1 MSLRSQMKVN
11 RRMISAFL
19 TGQAHDLYG
28 LLGIALVSLVIFF
41 LTYGN
46 IAISILSLLIIA
58 FSMGILV
65 DLWAHGFTH

>member
-11 RRMISAFL
+11 KRMISALL
-19 TGQAHDLYG
+19 TGQAHDIYG

-41 LTYGN
+41 MTYGN
-46 IAISILSLLIIA
+46 FVISILSLLIVA
-58 FSMGILV
+58 FSMGVLV

>member
-28 LLGIALVSLVIFF
+28 LVGIALFAMVIFF

-46 IAISILSLLIIA
+46 IAISVLSILIVG
-58 FSMGILV
+58 FSFGILV

>member
-1 MSLRSQMKVN
+1 M
-11 RRMISAFL
+11 
-19 TGQAHDLYG
+19 
-28 LLGIALVSLVIFF
+28 VSLVIFF

>member
-1 MSLRSQMKVN
+1 MKVN

-28 LLGIALVSLVIFF
+28 LVGIALFSMVIFF

-46 IAISILSLLIIA
+46 IAISILSILIVG
-58 FSMGILV
+58 FSFGILV